1 LLFEMPS
8 VILASGSPRR
18 SDILATAGFTFTVI
32 KPDVDEVYPS
42 TMPVREVPAY
52 LAGIKMD
59 AAMQMVNQD
68 AIVITADT
76 VVILDEQIIGK
87 PKDAEDAFSILRRL
101 SGNMHLVVSGVCM
114 QYKDVR
120 YDIDVTTKVYF
131 DVLTDTEIRNY
142 LETCKPYDKAGAY
155 AIQEWIGMNK
165 ISRIEGDYYN
175 VVGFPMSKIYPVLT
189 ALLSM

>member
-1 LLFEMPS
+1 MPS

-101 SGNMHLVVSGVCM
+101 SGNMHLVVSGVCL

-189 ALLSM
+189 ALLNM